1 VILSLFPP
9 SEQLL
14 NLIKKKIA
22 PSEQLLNLIKKYHTI
37 RTRRA
42 YTSIGID
49 LDRDPG
55 YTSPARGLE
64 RPQPGPYVSPFT
76 RSRL

>member
-1 VILSLFPP
+1 MVTNSKVRAIFLDCKLAYFSF
-9 SEQLL
+9 S
-14 NLIKKKIA
+14 
-22 PSEQLLNLIKKYHTI
+22 
-37 RTRRA
+37 RRA

-55 YTSPARGLE
+55 YTSPTRGLE

-76 RSRL
+76 RSRLN

>member
-1 VILSLFPP
+1 MKHAQRT
-9 SEQLL
+9 E
-14 NLIKKKIA
+14 
-22 PSEQLLNLIKKYHTI
+22 KYI
-37 RTRRA
+37 RP